1 MARSLDSYK
10 AEAEARR
17 LHKTEAARAR
27 LLGDLHPVSAAAQH
41 EEARLAVQ
49 NSPNGA
55 TITAHYP
62 MLAEVLD
69 ELGGAAASA
78 RAAAWK
84 ARYVKL
90 AKVERA
96 DAVFRAAI
104 RQADSTGELQTAFT
118 TYKAALAAALA

>member
-1 MARSLDSYK
+1 MARSLNSYK
-10 AEAEARR
+10 AEADGRR
-17 LHKTEAARAR
+17 KRRTAKARAD
-27 LLGDLHPVSAAAQH
+27 LLGDTHPVSAAAQH

-69 ELGGAAASA
+69 ELGGTAAQN
-78 RAAAWK
+78 RAVAWK
-84 ARYVKL
+84 ARYVSL
-90 AKVERA
+90 AQVERA

-104 RQADSTGELQTAFT
+104 RNASDTGDLLTAFN
-118 TYKAALAAALA
+118 TYRAAIAAALA